1 MTRKNL
7 SGVPTSAELNLLK
20 VLWSIEPSTVKDVHE
35 KVNETQK
42 VGYTTVLKMLQ
53 IMHEKGLV
61 ARDESCRAHIYTSI
75 YSEEQTQSSMV
86 KEMLNRAFGGS
97 KSNLVLRALGESP
110 SADELAEIRALLD
123 SLESDTKL
131 D

>member
-1 MTRKNL
+1 MTQHRF

-20 VLWSIEPSTVKDVHE
+20 VLWSIEPSTVKEVHD
-35 KVNETQK
+35 KVNETQA

-61 ARDESCRAHIYTSI
+61 ERDESSRAHIYRSL

-86 KEMLNRAFGGS
+86 KDMLAKAFGGS
-97 KSNLVLRALGESP
+97 KSNLVLRALGKSP

-123 SLESDTKL
+123 SLEKDKK
-131 D
+131 

>member
-1 MTRKNL
+1 MVKSRHK
-7 SGVPTSAELNLLK
+7 GVPTGTELQLLK
-20 VLWSIEPSTVKDVHE
+20 VLWRTEPATVREVHE
-35 KVNETQK
+35 KVNELQK

-61 ARDESCRAHIYTSI
+61 ARDESSRAHVYTSI

-86 KEMLNRAFGGS
+86 TDMLNKAFEGS
-97 KSNLVLRALGESP
+97 KSNLVMRALGKSP

-123 SLESDTKL
+123 TLEQDSN
-131 D
+131 